1 MPLKAPVSSRPSKTS
16 QKLEN
21 HVMFLLI
28 MPLLLLRIFRK
39 PIAIIF
45 QHFLLI
51 TPISHIILLIQPSLL
66 IILLNY
72 LLLLY
77 ETYIVFSLPLPNL
90 LLYLKML
97 ILLMFPLVP
106 NIILT
111 KLLINKRRLKPYI
124 INFCM
129 KSALYFKETTIKTLN
144 AILTIMLTLLTLL
157 MNSHLHQI
165 TEVIINAF
173 ALMLIQVNHFISFLG
188 LFSIQSAACLLEI

>member
-124 INFCM
+124 INFSM
-129 KSALYFKETTIKTLN
+129 KSAFYFKETAIKTLN

-188 LFSIQSAACLLEI
+188 